1 LNKCLDSIAA
11 ERSRQH
17 LKYNEFAQAKKTYVM
32 KAKQEKELKRLQTL
46 CQGFGQKSPTAYLE
60 SFALN
65 MELPNPGEDRKPE
78 PATPTVPL
86 ISDEN
91 DAI

>member
-1 LNKCLDSIAA
+1 MDSIAA

-17 LKYNEFAQAKKTYVM
+17 IKYVEFAQAKKIYVM

-46 CQGFGQKSPTAYLE
+46 CQGFGQKPPIQYLE

-65 MELPNPGEDRKPE
+65 MELPNPGEVRKPE
-78 PATPTVPL
+78 PTTSTVPL

-91 DAI
+91 DVD